1 MLGLLIGFTVGI
13 FILLYFLFYL
23 LGIEKILISFVKSN
37 EIEFR
42 MISGTL
48 DKILENVPGY
58 ILKKDTVLFQTLS
71 SEKEVISSQY
81 IEAEKFFRLEKGEKK
96 RKHFFG
102 IYWIGLFYPYN
113 SILEWNFS
121 WPKLIT
127 KGQEEKEKAKKRI
140 VVSSVTGSQLI
151 SYASE
156 KITSLYH
163 VYTYPIEVPDIELT
177 GMVTAS
183 LEFNLKIEAVIPI
196 IPVIILKGNWFEPF
210 TALLKGIISERLRP
224 ETIKSLEAM
233 DKAQIFSA
241 LIQENNDRLIAV
253 TGMRVSDVAYVGY
266 QIAGSP
272 EVRKAATAGEVAKL
286 EGEGTIE
293 TSKAKAIA
301 EIKEAIGKARATRL
315 DGAAKARALK
325 NLLEEA
331 NRFPNGVEI
340 LREQVRTEAIV
351 GFTGNVLSQGAT
363 TPLQLAVDTETTK
376 ESRKKKT
383 AKVSKPSEKE
393 SDEKGG
399 DIE

>member
-1 MLGLLIGFTVGI
+1 MLWILIGFTLGI
-13 FILLYFLFYL
+13 FILLYFLLYM
-23 LGIEKILISFVKSN
+23 LGTEKKLISFVKSN

-42 MISGTL
+42 MIGGTL

-58 ILKKDTVLFQTLS
+58 MLKKDIVLFKTLS
-71 SEKEVISSQY
+71 SKNEVISSQY
-81 IEAEKFFRLEKGEKK
+81 IEAERFFPLAKGEKK

-113 SILEWNFS
+113 SILKWNFS
-121 WPKLIT
+121 WPKLVT

-163 VYTYPIEVPDIELT
+163 VYTYPIEVPDIELVGLIT
-177 GMVTAS
+177 TS
-183 LEFNLKIEAVIPI
+183 IEFNLKIEVVIPI

-210 TALLKGIISERLRP
+210 TALIKGIISERLRR

-272 EVRKAATAGEVAKL
+272 EVRKAATAGEVARL
-286 EGEGTIE
+286 QGEGTIE
-293 TSKAKAIA
+293 TAKVNAIA
-301 EIKEAIGKARATRL
+301 EIKKAIAKAKATRL

-325 NLLEEA
+325 NLLDEA
-331 NRFPNGVEI
+331 GKRPNGIEI
-340 LREQVRTEAIV
+340 LREQIRTEAVV
-351 GFTGNVLSQGAT
+351 GFTGNVLSQGT
-363 TPLQLAVDTETTK
+363 TVPLQLAVDTDK
-376 ESRKKKT
+376 AGKNKKKSD
-383 AKVSKPSEKE
+383 KNSSK
-393 SDEKGG
+393 KGG
-399 DIE
+399 DNEQS